1 MSVVVFNM
9 MISKRGGIYNESE
22 RSTCGGTVAESHKVE
37 LTFGFGRER
46 SHASVVY
53 GFWFPGSDY
62 P

>member
-1 MSVVVFNM
+1 MYHQPRTTLF
-9 MISKRGGIYNESE
+9 E
-22 RSTCGGTVAESHKVE
+22 RFERAVLLTVAESHKVE

-53 GFWFPGSDY
+53 GLGFPGSDY